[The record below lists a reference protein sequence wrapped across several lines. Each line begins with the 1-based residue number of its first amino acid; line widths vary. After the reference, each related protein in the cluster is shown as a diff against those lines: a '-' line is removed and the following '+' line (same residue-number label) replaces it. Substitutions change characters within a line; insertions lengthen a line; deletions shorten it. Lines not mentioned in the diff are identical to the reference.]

1 MNRIITFSKQGFQ
14 MINYTTKEKLTILV
28 ILTAIMEVDSIILLA
43 EAIMLIKSC
52 NFEYAR

>member
-1 MNRIITFSKQGFQ
+1 

-43 EAIMLIKSC
+43 EAIMLDKVL
-52 NFEYAR
+52 